1 MMDDACWDLL
11 DEILAEGGA
20 GGVGRDAFSH
30 GLGGSAT
37 VTQLALDHVLTTLCT
52 RTAGWE
58 DPERALHKAAPAQ
71 PHPACAVPSAAAPPN
86 QHAIPGPPSPG
97 MPLSCRSSCTQELA
111 LAVAPFAA
119 AMSWQEQT
127 VPAAAAAAVCMS
139 AAAVQVPGA
148 HFPAIA
154 KQAAAQPGPAAPP
167 LQLQQIHQQ
176 QQWDSMWQQQQQQ
189 QDGMQRAAGAADF
202 DDLEWLDALWPA
214 GELDATQAPSLL
226 ADAAQQPGPATTP
239 AVPPAAAQLGRAWSL
254 PAAVAPPH
262 AALQQLECVNGDDA
276 SEALSLAYAE
286 AQAQLSLEQERE
298 RARLLAQLA
307 PPLPL
312 APEPLSHCA
321 GMELPPLPL
330 LPSLEQQQQQQ
341 QQQQQ
346 KQAVQRPAI
355 GSSGS
360 AAGGS
365 SSGDAPPLS
374 AFAAAA
380 QAPREEEWG
389 SGSRKASGGLC
400 REAGKLPLRR
410 QHSEHYR
417 AGAPRVGAPRQY
429 NITVRKASAVPLKHA
444 ATLPCRRTCWGI
456 HGVWRCACCVCF
468 ASCAGRML
476 SCAQGPL
483 SCLLPPCSLQPGP
496 QRAQRQ
502 DRLGDPAACPASAQH
517 QLGRAGS
524 GRLAPLEERLM
535 RLGGC

>member
-1 MMDDACWDLL
+1 
-11 DEILAEGGA
+11 
-20 GGVGRDAFSH
+20 
-30 GLGGSAT
+30 
-37 VTQLALDHVLTTLCT
+37 
-52 RTAGWE
+52 
-58 DPERALHKAAPAQ
+58 
-71 PHPACAVPSAAAPPN
+71 
-86 QHAIPGPPSPG
+86 
-97 MPLSCRSSCTQELA
+97 
-111 LAVAPFAA
+111 
-119 AMSWQEQT
+119 MSWQEQT

-202 DDLEWLDALWPA
+202 DDLEWLDALWP
-214 GELDATQAPSLL
+214 
-226 ADAAQQPGPATTP
+226 
-239 AVPPAAAQLGRAWSL
+239 
-254 PAAVAPPH
+254 

-429 NITVRKASAVPLKHA
+429 NITVRK
-444 ATLPCRRTCWGI
+444 
-456 HGVWRCACCVCF
+456 
-468 ASCAGRML
+468 
-476 SCAQGPL
+476 
-483 SCLLPPCSLQPGP
+483 PGP

-535 RLGGC
+535 RLEEESRQLRAKLLELRRSHSI